1 MVTFQ
6 QLQSKQ
12 EKVCLVGLGYVGLPL
27 AVLLSKH
34 FSVIGC
40 DVNAKRIDALKQ
52 AKDETREVSEQA
64 LRESTIEY
72 TTDPAQ
78 IKNAKFIIVAV
89 PTPIDEY
96 KQPDLFLVRKATETV
111 GQHLEK
117 GSIVVYESTVY
128 PGVTEE
134 ICVPILEK
142 ISGLTA
148 GVDFWVGYSPERVNP
163 GDHEHTIDKVV
174 KVVSG
179 MDAASAEVV
188 AGVYGAVTRVHRAPS
203 IKVAEAAKVI
213 ENIQRDLNIAFMNEL
228 AMLFYK
234 MHISIYDVL
243 AAAGTKWNFLPFA
256 PGLVGG
262 HCIGVDPYYLTYKAQ
277 VVGHHPEVILAG
289 RRINDMMH
297 LFFAEHIIKTL
308 QTNNINIQDARVGM
322 FGVTF
327 KENVP
332 DIRNS
337 KIAELHTA
345 LKEFGLSPMVTDL
358 YANRDDVKH
367 EYGIDVV
374 DQSTLTNLDV
384 LIVGVA
390 HNEFK
395 SLTPEQLR
403 SYMKKDSRGII
414 FDVKHIYNKEEIE
427 NAGLIYWSL

>member
-1 MVTFQ
+1 MVSTQ

-12 EKVCLVGLGYVGLPL
+12 EKICLVGLGYVGLPL
-27 AVLLSKH
+27 AVLLAKH
-34 FSVIGC
+34 FSIIGF
-40 DVNAKRIDALKQ
+40 DVNAKRVAALKE
-52 AKDETREVSEQA
+52 AKDETREVSEDV
-64 LRESTIEY
+64 LRGASIAY
-72 TTDPAQ
+72 TTDPAE

-142 ISGLTA
+142 TSGLTA
-148 GVDFWVGYSPERVNP
+148 GIDFWVGYSPERVNP
-163 GDHEHTIDKVV
+163 GDQEHTIDKVV

-179 MDAASAEVV
+179 MDAASADVV

-243 AAAGTKWNFLPFA
+243 AAAGTKWNFLQFA

-277 VVGHHPEVILAG
+277 VVGHHPEIILAG
-289 RRINDMMH
+289 RRINDTMH
-297 LFFAEHIIKTL
+297 SFFAEHIIKTL
-308 QTNNINIQDARVGM
+308 QANNVDIKRARVGM
-322 FGVTF
+322 FGITF

-337 KIAELHTA
+337 KIVELHKA
-345 LKEFGLSPMVTDL
+345 LKEFGVTPMITDP

-367 EYGIDVV
+367 EYGIEVV
-374 DQSTLTNLDV
+374 DQNVLTDLDV

-390 HNEFK
+390 HNEFT
-395 SLTPEQLR
+395 SLTPGQLR

-414 FDVKHIYNKEEIE
+414 FDVKHIYRKEEIE
-427 NAGLIYWSL
+427 AAGLIYWSL